1 MEAEALGDID
11 QTALVTKRFAKD
23 QGVVDRDG
31 MDVRRDPG

>member
-11 QTALVTKRFAKD
+11 QTAIVTMRFEKD
-23 QGVVDRDG
+23 QVVVDRDG